1 MLFLFFIDG
10 INDALPKGVQVSLY
24 ADDIAVWAQHRDKET
39 AQNLVQTSVTNIA
52 NWSTKHKL
60 NPSKCESTLFSTCPG
75 EAKWSPE
82 ITLDG
87 QTLKVN
93 PTPTFLGVTFDRTL
107 TFSQHAVQTK
117 ARIMKR
123 IRILSALASK
133 DWGCSRTDL
142 LRIYHA
148 IIHSVL
154 NYCAPAWQPWLAKSN
169 VSLLERVQNRALR
182 ALTGQLSDTPLQ
194 CLRLEA
200 GITSFET
207 TIKRNSAVAWEKS
220 ARLPWSNPRR
230 LLFESPVFHR
240 WKRNS
245 WSDMAKEECNK
256 LGLNDL
262 SRTPLPGPGL
272 APWHWMSNGRLKINP
287 TLMNNSKKN
296 ESKEAQ
302 IADTISSIVHLGSA
316 PITIYTDGSAEAGLK
331 NGVSAAVI
339 TTGPPSDPI
348 IIETIIRKGSL
359 WTSSY
364 ETEVTAL
371 LMATDWIKASEPV
384 DHYIICSDSQSAL
397 SALDESGKDDGT
409 VIASIRDNLASLTS
423 KISLQWVPGHCG
435 LIGNEWAD
443 KAANEAAMI
452 QGPDCQP
459 SSSISYAAAKCLI
472 LREIQD
478 PPPTHTRTKEIYG
491 NKKGITEKTKKIYK
505 QQQND
510 PLPDT
515 PSFKR
520 RDAVLL
526 AQLRS
531 GHCHMLAAYRNVINQ
546 DVSPLC
552 PHCNDEFETLEHWLC
567 ECPATAVKRIRR
579 FGGAAPPLTVLV
591 DDPLS
596 VLAYAHE
603 LTSM

>member
-1 MLFLFFIDG
+1 MIGKGVPLAMVNWIRGFLGDRRAQVRIDGILGKSFKLHQGVPQGAVLSPLLFLFFIDG
-10 INDALPKGVQVSLY
+10 INDVLPKGVQVSLY
-24 ADDIAVWAQHRDKET
+24 TDDIAVWAQHRDKET

-52 NWSTKHKL
+52 NWSTKHKLTL

-133 DWGCSRTDL
+133 EWGCSRTDL

-220 ARLPWSNPRR
+220 ARLPWSNLRR

-296 ESKEAQ
+296 ESKEA
-302 IADTISSIVHLGSA
+302 
-316 PITIYTDGSAEAGLK
+316 
-331 NGVSAAVI
+331 
-339 TTGPPSDPI
+339 
-348 IIETIIRKGSL
+348 
-359 WTSSY
+359 
-364 ETEVTAL
+364 
-371 LMATDWIKASEPV
+371 
-384 DHYIICSDSQSAL
+384 
-397 SALDESGKDDGT
+397 
-409 VIASIRDNLASLTS
+409 
-423 KISLQWVPGHCG
+423 
-435 LIGNEWAD
+435 
-443 KAANEAAMI
+443 
-452 QGPDCQP
+452 
-459 SSSISYAAAKCLI
+459 
-472 LREIQD
+472 
-478 PPPTHTRTKEIYG
+478 
-491 NKKGITEKTKKIYK
+491 
-505 QQQND
+505 
-510 PLPDT
+510 
-515 PSFKR
+515 
-520 RDAVLL
+520 
-526 AQLRS
+526 
-531 GHCHMLAAYRNVINQ
+531 
-546 DVSPLC
+546 
-552 PHCNDEFETLEHWLC
+552 
-567 ECPATAVKRIRR
+567 
-579 FGGAAPPLTVLV
+579 
-591 DDPLS
+591 
-596 VLAYAHE
+596 
-603 LTSM
+603 